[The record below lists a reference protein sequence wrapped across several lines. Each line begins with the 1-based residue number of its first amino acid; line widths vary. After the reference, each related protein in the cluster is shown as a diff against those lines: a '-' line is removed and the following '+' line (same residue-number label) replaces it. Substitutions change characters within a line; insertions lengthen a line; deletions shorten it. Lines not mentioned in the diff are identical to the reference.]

1 MDLFAVVYEKN
12 VIVGPSRWN
21 ATKFKQA
28 IFDECE
34 VEVELPNTNNQ
45 KQLFSFPD
53 DLFILSVSVADT
65 PYHDPSF
72 ERLNGP
78 FWEFV
83 NDYVIMSFRVE
94 TIDVEASKSFLKEK
108 ISNSRKQR
116 EMEKVT
122 VEINN
127 IQYKFDTDKDTRN
140 IIQTHISTKLQT
152 VNWKIDRDTWL
163 ILTTTDLQNILHAIM
178 QHIQSC
184 FNWELSEIERINAC
198 DSIETLK
205 NLGI

>member
-1 MDLFAVVYEKN
+1 
-12 VIVGPSRWN
+12 
-21 ATKFKQA
+21 
-28 IFDECE
+28 
-34 VEVELPNTNNQ
+34 
-45 KQLFSFPD
+45 
-53 DLFILSVSVADT
+53 
-65 PYHDPSF
+65 
-72 ERLNGP
+72 
-78 FWEFV
+78 
-83 NDYVIMSFRVE
+83 
-94 TIDVEASKSFLKEK
+94 
-108 ISNSRKQR
+108 
-116 EMEKVT
+116 MEKVT

>member
-1 MDLFAVVYEKN
+1 MDLFAVVYEKH

-21 ATKFKQA
+21 AIKFKQA

-34 VEVELPNTNNQ
+34 VEVELPDSNNQ
-45 KQLFSFPD
+45 KQVFSFSD

-65 PYHDPSF
+65 PYNDPSF
-72 ERLNGP
+72 ERLDGP

-94 TIDVEASKSFLKEK
+94 TINVEASKSFLKEK

-116 EMEKVT
+116 ETEKVT

-152 VNWKIDRDTWL
+152 VNWKIDQDTWL
-163 ILTTTDLQNILHAIM
+163 ILTTIDLQNILYAIM

-184 FNWELSEIERINAC
+184 FDWELSEIERINAC
-198 DSIETLK
+198 DNIETLRT
-205 NLGI
+205 LGI

>member
-1 MDLFAVVYEKN
+1 MNLFAVVYKN
-12 VIVGPSRWN
+12 HVIVGPSRWN
-21 ATKFKQA
+21 AKKFKQE

-34 VEVELPNTNNQ
+34 VEVELPDTNDQ
-45 KQLFSFPD
+45 KQVFLFSD
-53 DLFILSVSVADT
+53 DLSVLSVRVVDT
-65 PYHDPSF
+65 PYHNPLF
-72 ERLNGP
+72 ERLDGP

-83 NDYVIMSFRVE
+83 DDYVIMSYDVN
-94 TIDVEASKSFLKEK
+94 TIDVEASKNFLKEK
-108 ISNSRKQR
+108 ITNSRKQR
-116 EMEKVT
+116 EIEKVT

-163 ILTTTDLQNILHAIM
+163 ILTITDLQNILSVIM
-178 QHIQSC
+178 QHIQNC
-184 FNWELSEIERINAC
+184 FDWELSEIQRIDVC

-205 NLGI
+205 NLEI